1 MKKYILA
8 FICTVCSMFGIY
20 PYSICEAQNLPIARI
35 NYLQYNLD
43 LEHYEKINEQ
53 DYYMYIEAI
62 DINTKDACV
71 LHIMTNREEQSYIV
85 TDSIIRTHHGFIKSC
100 AEYEKGTYNDSSI
113 VGKAVELLDKHEEE
127 LKEES
132 KV

>member
-1 MKKYILA
+1 MKKISLL
-8 FICTVCSMFGIY
+8 CMFMLMLML
-20 PYSICEAQNLPIARI
+20 SVCEASTVPIVKI
-35 NYLQYNLD
+35 NYLQYSLD

-53 DYYMYIEAI
+53 DYYMYIEAF

-71 LHIMTNREEQSYIV
+71 LHIMTNREENTYTV
-85 TDSIIRTHHGFIKSC
+85 TDSIVRTHHGFIKSYS
-100 AEYEKGTYNDSSI
+100 EYEKGTYNESSI
-113 VGKAVELLDKHEEE
+113 IGKAIELLDKHEEE

>member
-1 MKKYILA
+1 MKYIFT
-8 FICTVCSMFGIY
+8 FICALFSFLN
-20 PYSICEAQNLPIARI
+20 ICEANTVPIVKI

-43 LEHYEKINEQ
+43 LEHYEKLNEQ

-71 LHIMTNREEQSYIV
+71 LHIMTNREENSYIV
-85 TDSIIRTHHGFIKSC
+85 TDSIVRTHHGFMKSYS
-100 AEYEKGTYNDSSI
+100 EYEKGTYNESSI
-113 VGKAVELLDKHEEE
+113 IGKAIELLDKHEEE

>member
-8 FICTVCSMFGIY
+8 FICAVCSMFGI
-20 PYSICEAQNLPIARI
+20 SLCEANTVPIVKI

-43 LEHYEKINEQ
+43 LEHYEKLNEQ
-53 DYYMYIEAI
+53 DYYMYIEAF

-71 LHIMTNREEQSYIV
+71 LHIMTNREENSYIV
-85 TDSIIRTHHGFIKSC
+85 TDSIVHTHHGFMKSYS
-100 AEYEKGTYNDSSI
+100 EYEKGTYNETSI
-113 VGKAVELLDKHEEE
+113 IGKAIELLDKHEEE